1 MIAFSISPGAE
12 RAMSLVPQ
20 LQSLLGSHAV
30 LTSETDIAPHTTDWR
45 GRYRGN
51 ACCVVLPSTSEH
63 VAAVVR
69 ACAGHRIPI
78 VPQGGNTSL
87 CEGAIPRSGEVASV
101 VINLQRMRRVRTI
114 DIANNSI
121 EVEAGCVLAHV
132 QQAAAEHG
140 RLYPVSLGAEG
151 SCQIGGNIATNAGGT
166 GVLRYGNTRENV
178 LGLEVVLPDGR
189 IWDGLY
195 RLRKNSTGFDL
206 KHLFIG
212 SEGTLG
218 VITAATLKLH
228 PLPTSH
234 AVAWMVL
241 DTPQAALSMLGRFQQ
256 RCGGVLSA
264 FEMMNDIELK
274 IVLDHVPGRRA
285 PLSASYPWHVLVE
298 LADTGSEGALAA
310 VLQEVIAKGVETGHV
325 TDAAIASSGQ
335 QRADFWEVRHS
346 VSEGNKKAGMGINT
360 DCAVPV
366 SAVPEFIERAT
377 TVTHS
382 ILPGVPIIVV
392 AHLGDGNVHFIPLAS
407 FEQWRS
413 FDDAE
418 AVSHRVKHAVNEVA
432 HELRGTFSA
441 EHGIGQQL
449 TQEMNLFKPQIEV
462 ELMRGIKALLDPN
475 NLLNPGRLLPPTPT
489 PP

>member
-1 MIAFSISPGAE
+1 
-12 RAMSLVPQ
+12 MSLDSK
-20 LQSLLGSHAV
+20 LRSLLGPDAV
-30 LTSETDIAPHTTDWR
+30 LTGETDVAPHATDWR

-51 ACCVVLPSTSEH
+51 AACVVLPRSTEE

-69 ACAGHRIPI
+69 ACAEVGVPI

-87 CEGAIPRSGEVASV
+87 CEGAIPRSGEPASV
-101 VINLQRMRRVRTI
+101 VISLQRMRRVRSI
-114 DIANNSI
+114 DVSNNSI
-121 EVEAGCVLAHV
+121 EVDAGCVLAQV
-132 QQAAAEHG
+132 QHAAAEHG

-166 GVLRYGNTRENV
+166 GVLRYGNTRDNV
-178 LGLEVVLPDGR
+178 LGIEAVLPDGR

-195 RLRKNSTGFDL
+195 RLRKNNTGFDL

-218 VITAATLKLH
+218 VITGATLKLH
-228 PLPTSH
+228 PLPTAH
-234 AVAWMVL
+234 AVAWMAL
-241 DTPQAALSMLGRFQQ
+241 ESPRAALAMLGRFQQ

-264 FEMMNDIELK
+264 YEMMNDVQLG
-274 IVLDHVPGRRA
+274 IVVDHVAGRRA
-285 PLSASYPWHVLVE
+285 PLPVAHRWHVLVE
-298 LADTGSEGALAA
+298 LADTGDEAALT
-310 VLQEVIAKGVETGHV
+310 VLLQDVIEHGVDSGNV
-325 TDAAIASSGQ
+325 VNAAIASSGQ

-366 SAVPEFIERAT
+366 SAVSEFIERAT
-377 TVTHS
+377 QATHE

-392 AHLGDGNVHFIPLAS
+392 AHVGDGNVHFIPLAG
-407 FEQWRS
+407 FAQWRA
-413 FDDAE
+413 FDDAD

-432 HELRGTFSA
+432 HALRGTFSA

-449 TQEMNLFKPQIEV
+449 TQEMSLFKPPV
-462 ELMRGIKALLDPN
+462 ELDLMRGIKRLIDPH
-475 NLLNPGRLLPPTPT
+475 NLFNPGRLLPPTPT

>member
-1 MIAFSISPGAE
+1 
-12 RAMSLVPQ
+12 MSLVPK

-30 LTSETDIAPHTTDWR
+30 LTSETDVAPHATDWR

-51 ACCVVLPSTSEH
+51 ACCVVLPSATEQ

-69 ACAGHRIPI
+69 ACAEQGVPI

-101 VINLQRMRRVRTI
+101 VLNLQRMRRVRAI
-114 DIANNSI
+114 DVGSNSI
-121 EVEAGCVLAHV
+121 EVEAGCVLAQV

-178 LGLEVVLPDGR
+178 LGLEAVLPDGR

-195 RLRKNSTGFDL
+195 RLRKNNTGFDL

-234 AVAWMVL
+234 AVAWMAL
-241 DTPQAALSMLGRFQQ
+241 DSPQAALSMLGRFQQ

-264 FEMMNDIELK
+264 YELMNDVELQ

-285 PLSASYPWHVLVE
+285 PLSAPSPWHVLVE
-298 LADTGSEGALAA
+298 LADTGGEEALTA
-310 VLQEVIAKGVETGHV
+310 VLQAVIAEGLEKGEVE
-325 TDAAIASSGQ
+325 DAAMASSGR

-377 TVTHS
+377 RATHS

-407 FEQWRS
+407 FEQWRA
-413 FDDAE
+413 FGEAD
-418 AVSHRVKHAVNEVA
+418 AVSHRVKRAVNEVA
-432 HELRGTFSA
+432 HALHGTFSA

-449 TQEMNLFKPQIEV
+449 TQEMSLFKPQVEIEM
-462 ELMRGIKALLDPN
+462 MRGIKKRLDPG
-475 NLLNPGRLLPPTPT
+475 NLFNPGRLLPPAPT
-489 PP
+489 PQ